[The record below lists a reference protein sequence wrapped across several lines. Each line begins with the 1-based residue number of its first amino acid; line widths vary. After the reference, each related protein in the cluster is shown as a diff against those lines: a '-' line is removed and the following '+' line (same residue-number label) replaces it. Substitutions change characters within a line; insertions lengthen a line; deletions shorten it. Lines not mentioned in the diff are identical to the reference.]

1 MDNLAKCL
9 RYYIA
14 DRLNN
19 DPGWRNVTVRAF
31 GCSDTLLLSV
41 QMRLLGKNALFSSG
55 LSYCQFKFELVG
67 C

>member
-19 DPGWRNVTVRAF
+19 DPGWKNVTVRAF

-41 QMRLLGKNALFSSG
+41 QMRLLEKMFLFRSQLFSF
-55 LSYCQFKFELVG
+55 QI
-67 C
+67 